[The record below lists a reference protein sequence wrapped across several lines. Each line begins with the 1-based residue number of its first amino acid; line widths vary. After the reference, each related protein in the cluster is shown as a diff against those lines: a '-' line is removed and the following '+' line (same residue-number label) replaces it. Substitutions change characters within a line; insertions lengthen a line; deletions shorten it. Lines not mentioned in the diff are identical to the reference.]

1 MATFGYI
8 IEDVDAAQISQ
19 IMDMAG
25 KKVNENQQPIN
36 VSLSLSLKEKADKT
50 NIIKSLL
57 EELKQQNLWGKV
69 DISFPET
76 KFSSDEIRQITAE
89 MSKYKDK
96 AVNFSFDSIANNFSK
111 EDTAEILRACNNSM
125 STTYP
130 FTAMARDGIP
140 DALREKFLENNP
152 NIIYTGGSNPNFT
165 KLKNLLGLESN
176 DIRGEI
182 ISNADKRHMS
192 AAQYARYLVSTLDT
206 NRLNEI
212 KKYTSALD
220 RLAVEYN
227 PLTLANLKKNGYD
240 DVNVFFKTVKSSM
253 EEKIQSQE
261 KTNSTEQILQLDRK
275 NLRSFKY
282 IEFKDFHNFYNGIS
296 SLYEKDG
303 KQFLYLSSHDKLTK
317 CCIELNKE
325 QPLTEQLSLLAC
337 NLQAFQGHL
346 LTAAKTQPLSVNNER
361 IPLIQ
366 YNNIEFISNN
376 HREKLLPF
384 PEIIKKIKQTEMD
397 GYLAC
402 IVFKNQF
409 KTTINK
415 EQFDILQYYKTEGY
429 EFINSFLRNGP
440 VKTRGS
446 EKITP
451 EFCRKLMLLDKAF
464 DDNPPLTED
473 LTVYRGSK
481 NRETEHSSFI
491 SSSLSK
497 QVAVENFSAGQI
509 YEIHLPKGTHV
520 LFLDNIDGLRKSEVP
535 PEAEILLRPA
545 DFLYIGSQNNQH
557 QVKLKEKNFSQ
568 LLLSALERRKEEFLK
583 NKSPDEIKQ
592 YLNAIEYV
600 RKEINTTQSA
610 ENKASRDTNSQTANG
625 KQTPSSEMDLEKYSK
640 ILESQNIPAA
650 TLWEAAKTME
660 KNDPEG
666 RYTSYAVTEVV
677 NRDPKFN
684 PHEMLA
690 KINEDVTMGYSET
703 DGGKPDEITEI
714 GNYGAA
720 AHAVE
725 QLVANNSGISNF
737 MALITLSKI
746 SKNLLEYKASENT
759 ELQNA
764 QRTAIMQT
772 ISAYQQ
778 CSYPTPSLAI
788 TAINNIRQLSKV
800 GKLPGVIYDTL
811 GTINAVHAIFNK
823 SKPNKDI
830 AKASLMALKDTT
842 PLVSVEAEKM
852 LSVYR
857 KIGMENPEMGDMVA
871 MNILKTFK
879 QCSEENIK
887 KECLKTLTNLNTFR
901 GHFFDKDTQQKI
913 NQFSQYMKRQM
924 NINAG
929 KPTNTP
935 NPQSRTG
942 R

>member
-165 KLKNLLGLESN
+165 KLKKLLGLESN

-261 KTNSTEQILQLDRK
+261 KTNSTEQAP
-275 NLRSFKY
+275 SFA
-282 IEFKDFHNFYNGIS
+282 GI
-296 SLYEKDG
+296 D
-303 KQFLYLSSHDKLTK
+303 
-317 CCIELNKE
+317 
-325 QPLTEQLSLLAC
+325 
-337 NLQAFQGHL
+337 
-346 LTAAKTQPLSVNNER
+346 
-361 IPLIQ
+361 
-366 YNNIEFISNN
+366 
-376 HREKLLPF
+376 
-384 PEIIKKIKQTEMD
+384 
-397 GYLAC
+397 
-402 IVFKNQF
+402 
-409 KTTINK
+409 
-415 EQFDILQYYKTEGY
+415 
-429 EFINSFLRNGP
+429 
-440 VKTRGS
+440 S
-446 EKITP
+446 EKYF
-451 EFCRKLMLLDKAF
+451 E
-464 DDNPPLTED
+464 
-473 LTVYRGSK
+473 
-481 NRETEHSSFI
+481 
-491 SSSLSK
+491 
-497 QVAVENFSAGQI
+497 
-509 YEIHLPKGTHV
+509 
-520 LFLDNIDGLRKSEVP
+520 
-535 PEAEILLRPA
+535 
-545 DFLYIGSQNNQH
+545 
-557 QVKLKEKNFSQ
+557 
-568 LLLSALERRKEEFLK
+568 
-583 NKSPDEIKQ
+583 
-592 YLNAIEYV
+592 
-600 RKEINTTQSA
+600 
-610 ENKASRDTNSQTANG
+610 
-625 KQTPSSEMDLEKYSK
+625 
-640 ILESQNIPAA
+640 ILESRDVPAA
-650 TLWEAAKTME
+650 TLWEAAKAME
-660 KNDPEG
+660 KNNPEG
-666 RYTSYAVTEVV
+666 RYTSYAVTEVI

-690 KINEDVTMGYSET
+690 KINDDVTRGYFET
-703 DGGKPDEITEI
+703 DGGRRDEITEI
-714 GNYGAA
+714 ADYRAA
-720 AHAVE
+720 ARDIE
-725 QLVANNSGISNF
+725 RLVANNPDISNTR
-737 MALITLSKI
+737 ALLTLNRI
-746 SKNLLEYKASENT
+746 SKDILGYNTSEDFELEDT
-759 ELQNA
+759 QRNA
-764 QRTAIMQT
+764 IIQT

-778 CSYPTPSLAI
+778 CSYQTPSLAV

>member
-36 VSLSLSLKEKADKT
+36 VSLSLSLEEKADKT

-261 KTNSTEQILQLDRK
+261 KTNSTEQAP
-275 NLRSFKY
+275 SFA
-282 IEFKDFHNFYNGIS
+282 GI
-296 SLYEKDG
+296 D
-303 KQFLYLSSHDKLTK
+303 
-317 CCIELNKE
+317 
-325 QPLTEQLSLLAC
+325 
-337 NLQAFQGHL
+337 
-346 LTAAKTQPLSVNNER
+346 
-361 IPLIQ
+361 
-366 YNNIEFISNN
+366 
-376 HREKLLPF
+376 
-384 PEIIKKIKQTEMD
+384 
-397 GYLAC
+397 
-402 IVFKNQF
+402 
-409 KTTINK
+409 
-415 EQFDILQYYKTEGY
+415 
-429 EFINSFLRNGP
+429 
-440 VKTRGS
+440 S
-446 EKITP
+446 EKYF
-451 EFCRKLMLLDKAF
+451 E
-464 DDNPPLTED
+464 
-473 LTVYRGSK
+473 
-481 NRETEHSSFI
+481 
-491 SSSLSK
+491 
-497 QVAVENFSAGQI
+497 
-509 YEIHLPKGTHV
+509 
-520 LFLDNIDGLRKSEVP
+520 
-535 PEAEILLRPA
+535 
-545 DFLYIGSQNNQH
+545 
-557 QVKLKEKNFSQ
+557 
-568 LLLSALERRKEEFLK
+568 
-583 NKSPDEIKQ
+583 
-592 YLNAIEYV
+592 
-600 RKEINTTQSA
+600 
-610 ENKASRDTNSQTANG
+610 
-625 KQTPSSEMDLEKYSK
+625 
-640 ILESQNIPAA
+640 ILESRDVPAA
-650 TLWEAAKTME
+650 TLWEAAKAME
-660 KNDPEG
+660 KNNPEG
-666 RYTSYAVTEVV
+666 RYTSYAVSEVI

-690 KINEDVTMGYSET
+690 KINDDVTRGYFET
-703 DGGKPDEITEI
+703 DGGRRDEITEI
-714 GNYGAA
+714 ADYRAA
-720 AHAVE
+720 ARDIE
-725 QLVANNSGISNF
+725 RLVANNPDISNTR
-737 MALITLSKI
+737 ALLTLNRI
-746 SKNLLEYKASENT
+746 SKDILGYNTSEDFELEDT
-759 ELQNA
+759 QRNA
-764 QRTAIMQT
+764 IIQT

>member
-8 IEDVDAAQISQ
+8 IENVDATEISQ
-19 IMDMAG
+19 IMDMAR

-76 KFSSDEIRQITAE
+76 KFSSDEIRQIAAE

-165 KLKNLLGLESN
+165 KLKKLLGLESN

-261 KTNSTEQILQLDRK
+261 KTNSTEQAP
-275 NLRSFKY
+275 SFA
-282 IEFKDFHNFYNGIS
+282 GI
-296 SLYEKDG
+296 D
-303 KQFLYLSSHDKLTK
+303 
-317 CCIELNKE
+317 
-325 QPLTEQLSLLAC
+325 
-337 NLQAFQGHL
+337 
-346 LTAAKTQPLSVNNER
+346 
-361 IPLIQ
+361 
-366 YNNIEFISNN
+366 
-376 HREKLLPF
+376 
-384 PEIIKKIKQTEMD
+384 
-397 GYLAC
+397 
-402 IVFKNQF
+402 
-409 KTTINK
+409 
-415 EQFDILQYYKTEGY
+415 
-429 EFINSFLRNGP
+429 
-440 VKTRGS
+440 S
-446 EKITP
+446 EKYF
-451 EFCRKLMLLDKAF
+451 E
-464 DDNPPLTED
+464 
-473 LTVYRGSK
+473 
-481 NRETEHSSFI
+481 
-491 SSSLSK
+491 
-497 QVAVENFSAGQI
+497 
-509 YEIHLPKGTHV
+509 
-520 LFLDNIDGLRKSEVP
+520 
-535 PEAEILLRPA
+535 
-545 DFLYIGSQNNQH
+545 
-557 QVKLKEKNFSQ
+557 
-568 LLLSALERRKEEFLK
+568 
-583 NKSPDEIKQ
+583 
-592 YLNAIEYV
+592 
-600 RKEINTTQSA
+600 
-610 ENKASRDTNSQTANG
+610 
-625 KQTPSSEMDLEKYSK
+625 
-640 ILESQNIPAA
+640 ILESRDVPAA
-650 TLWEAAKTME
+650 TLWEAAKAME
-660 KNDPEG
+660 KNNPEG
-666 RYTSYAVTEVV
+666 RYTSYAVSEVI

-690 KINEDVTMGYSET
+690 KINDDVTRGYFET
-703 DGGKPDEITEI
+703 DGGRRDEITEI
-714 GNYGAA
+714 ADYRAA
-720 AHAVE
+720 ARDIE
-725 QLVANNSGISNF
+725 RLVANNPDISNTR
-737 MALITLSKI
+737 ALLTLNRI
-746 SKNLLEYKASENT
+746 SKDILGYNTSEDFELEDT
-759 ELQNA
+759 QRNA
-764 QRTAIMQT
+764 IIQT

-778 CSYPTPSLAI
+778 CSYQTPSLAV

-901 GHFFDKDTQQKI
+901 GHFFDKDTQQKM